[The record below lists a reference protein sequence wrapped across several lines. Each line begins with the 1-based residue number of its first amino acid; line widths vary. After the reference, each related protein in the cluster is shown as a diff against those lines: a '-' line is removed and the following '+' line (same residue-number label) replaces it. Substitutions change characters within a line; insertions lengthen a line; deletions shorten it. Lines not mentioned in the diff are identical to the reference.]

1 MLLKDTGGEV
11 KTFCFSEVKK
21 TLPVT
26 QETKYRSRI
35 VVVDDGVSWKKGK
48 NTSHLLLVKEQEN
61 ISRQG
66 PR

>member
-35 VVVDDGVSWKKGK
+35 VVVDDDEAGRLNAEQLHTERQSGQH
-48 NTSHLLLVKEQEN
+48 SH
-61 ISRQG
+61 
-66 PR
+66 